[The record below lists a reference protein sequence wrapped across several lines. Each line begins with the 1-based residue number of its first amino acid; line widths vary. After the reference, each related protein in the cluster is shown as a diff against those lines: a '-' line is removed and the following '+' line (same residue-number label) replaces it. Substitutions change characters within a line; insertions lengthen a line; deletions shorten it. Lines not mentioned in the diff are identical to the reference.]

1 MQYPFAMVQDNREG
15 DHKKE
20 KSKLLQL
27 RNYFS
32 LSFTMVPPSFLHKHG
47 GIIQAQ

>member
-1 MQYPFAMVQDNREG
+1 MQYPFAMVQDNRVTG
-15 DHKKE
+15 KK

-27 RNYFS
+27 RNFLS
-32 LSFTMVPPSFLHKHG
+32 LTMLPLSFLHKHG